1 MGCKLF
7 ILSSCLVQTESSIY
21 PQVFFP
27 QGKTPGADR
36 NIRGKKAVWFSD
48 IFHAVFFY
56 CAYIYKCTH
65 TYTQPDAAGHRR
77 THECTRTY
85 THKVH
90 TPIRIMYA
98 TLYAT
103 PDYTLQCTPRYTPRP
118 VRQPPYTEFCT
129 AIYTVRAIYIKCT

>member
-7 ILSSCLVQTESSIY
+7 IFSSCLVQTESSIY

-36 NIRGKKAVWFSD
+36 NIRGKKAAWFSD

-56 CAYIYKCTH
+56 CAYIYKCTR
-65 TYTQPDAAGHRR
+65 TYTLRHH

-90 TPIRIMYA
+90 APIQKCTHAYTPAGLYAIMYA
-98 TLYAT
+98 TLYA
-103 PDYTLQCTPRYTPRP
+103 TPRP

-129 AIYTVRAIYIKCT
+129 AAYTVRAIYIKCT